1 MSRPTLVLIKAH
13 YIDGRIVHYFGDEM
27 PPRLFAQEVIN
38 RLLDMASSLSTMR
51 AIYRRYTG
59 ALLPLAVARNKSN

>member
-1 MSRPTLVLIKAH
+1 MSRPVLVFIKAH

-38 RLLDMASSLSTMR
+38 RLLDDGVLAEYDESNR
-51 AIYRRYTG
+51 RRYTG
-59 ALLPLAVARNKSN
+59 AFLRLAAARNKSN

>member
-38 RLLDMASSLSTMR
+38 RLLDDGVLAEVRREQSTVV
-51 AIYRRYTG
+51 IP
-59 ALLPLAVARNKSN
+59 ALFCL

>member
-38 RLLDMASSLSTMR
+38 RLLYDGVLAKYDESNLPSL
-51 AIYRRYTG
+51 YRRFFAFSG
-59 ALLPLAVARNKSN
+59 CKEQE

>member
-1 MSRPTLVLIKAH
+1 MSRPTLVFIKAH

-38 RLLDMASSLSTMR
+38 RLLADGVLAEYEESNRPSL
-51 AIYRRYTG
+51 YRRFSAFIG
-59 ALLPLAVARNKSN
+59 CKEQE

>member
-1 MSRPTLVLIKAH
+1 MSRPTLVFIKAH

-38 RLLDMASSLSTMR
+38 RLLDD
-51 AIYRRYTG
+51 G
-59 ALLPLAVARNKSN
+59 VLAE

>member
-38 RLLDMASSLSTMR
+38 RLLDDGVLAEYDESNLPSLC
-51 AIYRRYTG
+51 RRFSAFSG
-59 ALLPLAVARNKSN
+59 CKEQE

>member
-13 YIDGRIVHYFGDEM
+13 YIDGWIVHYFGDEM

-38 RLLDMASSLSTMR
+38 RLLDD
-51 AIYRRYTG
+51 G
-59 ALLPLAVARNKSN
+59 VLAE

>member
-1 MSRPTLVLIKAH
+1 MSRPTLVFIKAH

-38 RLLDMASSLSTMR
+38 RLLADGVLGEYDESNRLSL
-51 AIYRRYTG
+51 YRRFSAFIG
-59 ALLPLAVARNKSN
+59 CKEQE

>member
-1 MSRPTLVLIKAH
+1 MSRPTLVFIKAH

-38 RLLDMASSLSTMR
+38 RLLDDGVLAEYGREQSTVV
-51 AIYRRYTG
+51 IP
-59 ALLPLAVARNKSN
+59 ALFCL